1 MTENQKRETPNDK
14 FRRLASVRT
23 NAILE
28 KLQLLGNLAD
38 TRNYQY
44 SDEEVSKIFSAIN
57 NKLKDTRGKFKTN
70 NQRKFSL

>member
-1 MTENQKRETPNDK
+1 MTENEKRETPNDK

>member
-1 MTENQKRETPNDK
+1 MTEKVNKESPNDK
-14 FRRLASVRT
+14 FRRLASIRT

-44 SDEEVSKIFSAIN
+44 EDEEISKIFLAIN
-57 NKLKDTRGKFKTN
+57 NKLKDTRGKFRKN
-70 NQRKFSL
+70 SQRKFSL

>member
-1 MTENQKRETPNDK
+1 MMENKKRETPNEK

-23 NAILE
+23 NAIIE
-28 KLQLLGNLAD
+28 KLQLLGNLSD

-57 NKLKDTRGKFKTN
+57 NKLKDTRGKFKSS